1 MGCFCCKV
9 SAIEDDGGVGPPK
22 LAPATATATFTAG
35 SGRSSSAR
43 VVVKEA
49 ATVVY
54 GKSGNGVATR
64 VESSERKRERQA
76 YVQHLRQTAGMGGS
90 VPRAAEGE
98 QVSAGWPSWLA
109 SVAGEAIR
117 GWVPRRAD
125 SFEKLDKVCSSFSSS
140 FFFLLFVDFSNW
152 AYISMYRTKCAAFFF
167 LLPIN

>member
-1 MGCFCCKV
+1 MGCIFCKA
-9 SAIEDDGGVGPPK
+9 SAIEDDGGVGPK
-22 LAPATATATFTAG
+22 LAPAPAPAPATVTAG

-43 VVVKEA
+43 VVLKEA
-49 ATVVY
+49 AAAGY
-54 GKSGNGVATR
+54 GKSGNGAATR

-76 YVQHLRQTAGMGGS
+76 YVQHLRQTAGLGGP

-125 SFEKLDKVCSSFSSS
+125 SFEKLDKVCSA
-140 FFFLLFVDFSNW
+140 FLLLL
-152 AYISMYRTKCAAFFF
+152 ITQIKRTLACIKLNVLHFFPR
-167 LLPIN
+167 PIN